1 MSQDQQTYSRAAN
14 AALVGL
20 LAQLTLA
27 IGMALLGLYAD
38 APALHAA
45 TWYLFGGLPIW
56 ITLLVLYH
64 QHRLE
69 RVEALEAEQL
79 AKADARTAALFEE
92 AGQQLQLARK
102 RLENLYRFGLPTI
115 SVLIA
120 TYLLA
125 VGGTL
130 LYLNIQAYQR
140 GELWATAMRSDAS
153 ASGVALI
160 ALVIGFAAFLVARYV
175 AGMTQ
180 VRDWQLLRGGAAYLM
195 GNAVAA
201 IAITAAGGLA
211 VFGGLGGL
219 VWLAMI
225 VPGVMLLLGTEMLL
239 GFTLGI
245 YRPRRAGEVT
255 RPAFDSRLLGWLTRP
270 ESLGKIVSE
279 TLNYQF
285 GFEIS
290 SSWFYRLL
298 AKAVTPLIVVGLV
311 VLIGMT
317 SLVFVA
323 PQQEAV
329 ITTFGKFDRVVEPG
343 LRFKWPWPVSRAE
356 KFDAYRVHQV
366 VVGSKPYLSDTSI
379 AILWT
384 NEHAPGEEEQFLL
397 TAPTRVDD
405 LELGTDSPVGE
416 LVGTEVVVNFRI
428 GDLERFARNTPNP
441 QQLYLAQ
448 RQMERW
454 ADGNRRAGEQR
465 IDPSPIVT
473 SLAERRVTRYYSMR
487 TIDELLTEDRAV
499 AGRLLREQIQSDL
512 DERDLGVELVYV
524 GIVGVHPPQEGDVA
538 ARFHEQI
545 GVLQQNQIALEEAER
560 DAIATLAAAAGS
572 HDRARQINAA
582 ISDFENLRRRVQ
594 RMEGRDNADEDA
606 LADARQQVIEKEA
619 EIEQLMN
626 EAGGRA
632 AQLIHEAQAYRWQH
646 ALAEVARAGRYA
658 AQYEG
663 YQYAP
668 RYFMMRQYL
677 DTLAEGLVDRRKFIM
692 TAEQKSPSM
701 IRIQLDDAQSGF
713 DSLLGD

>member
-20 LAQLTLA
+20 IAQLALA
-27 IGMALLGLYAD
+27 ILVALLGLYAD

-45 TWYLFGGLPIW
+45 TWYFFGGLPIW
-56 ITLLVLYH
+56 IMLLVLYH

-102 RLENLYRFGLPTI
+102 RLDNLYRIGLPTVSI
-115 SVLIA
+115 LLAV
-120 TYLLA
+120 YLLA

-130 LYLNIQAYQR
+130 LYFNVQAYR
-140 GELWATAMRSDAS
+140 FGDLSAASMRNDAS
-153 ASGVALI
+153 ASGMTLI
-160 ALVIGFAAFLVARYV
+160 ALVIGFAGFLVARYV

-180 VRDWQLLRGGAAYLM
+180 VRDWQLLRGGAGYLM
-195 GNAVAA
+195 GNAVTAM
-201 IAITAAGGLA
+201 AITAAAGVA
-211 VFGGLGGL
+211 IFGGMGGL

-225 VPGVMLLLGTEMLL
+225 VPGVMMLLGAEMLL
-239 GFTLGI
+239 GFI
-245 YRPRRAGEVT
+245 FSVYRPRRAGEVA

-270 ESLGKIVSE
+270 ESLGKIVGE

-298 AKAVTPLIVVGLV
+298 ARAVTPLILVGLV

-329 ITTFGKFDRVVEPG
+329 ITMFGKLDRVVEPG
-343 LRFKWPWPVSRAE
+343 LRFKWPWPISRAE
-356 KFDAYRVHQV
+356 KFDAYRVHQI
-366 VVGSKPYLSDTSI
+366 VVGSKPYITDTSL

-384 NEHAPGEEEQFLL
+384 NEHAPGEEERYLL
-397 TAPTRVDD
+397 TAPTRVSN
-405 LELGTDSPVGE
+405 LEFSIDSPVGE
-416 LVGTEVVVNFRI
+416 LVGTEVAINFRI
-428 GDLERFARNTPNP
+428 GDLERFARNAPNP
-441 QQLYLAQ
+441 QQLYTAQ
-448 RQMERW
+448 RQQERW
-454 ADGNRRAGEQR
+454 VEGGRRAGEER

-473 SLAERRVTRYYSMR
+473 ALAERRVTRFYSSR
-487 TIDELLTEDRAV
+487 TVDELLTLDRAA
-499 AGRLLREQIQSDL
+499 AGRTLRQQIQSDL
-512 DERDLGVELVYV
+512 DRRDLGVELVYV
-524 GIVGVHPPQEGDVA
+524 GVVGVHPPQEGDVA

-545 GVLQQNQIALEEAER
+545 GVLQQNEIALEEAER

-572 HDRARQINAA
+572 HERAREIDAA
-582 ISDFENLRRRVQ
+582 ISQLESLRRDVQ
-594 RMEGRDNADEDA
+594 RTQGQDDADADA
-606 LADARQQVIEKEA
+606 LAEAQQQIVEQEAR
-619 EIEQLMN
+619 IEQLMN
-626 EAGGRA
+626 EAGGLA
-632 AQLIHEAQAYRWQH
+632 AQLIHEAHAYRWQH
-646 ALAEVARAGRYA
+646 ALAELSRADRYA

-663 YQYAP
+663 YQHAP

-677 DTLAEGLVDRRKFIM
+677 DTLAEGLADRRKFIM
-692 TAEQKSPSM
+692 TADQQAPSM
-701 IRIQLDDAQSGF
+701 IRLQLDDAQSGF
-713 DSLLGD
+713 DTLMGD